1 MDKYLN
7 LVPIGVIGEL
17 YIAGEGLARGYLN
30 EKLTKEAFVPS
41 PFNINDKMYKTGDLV
56 KWSSMGEID
65 FIGRNDKQV
74 KMKGYRIEL
83 KEIEEVMLEFDGV
96 TDVSVQKVDDCLCA
110 YFVSIKEVMISEY
123 RRFLST
129 KLPRYMIPKYII
141 RVESMQMTENEK
153 KKIAVFEEFDKYN
166 KRKIE
171 KPANE
176 IEKKLYNIL
185 TRLLK
190 LQNIGVD
197 ENIFEFGADS
207 LTVIE
212 LISFLDKE
220 NYILN
225 VNDIYQY
232 PSIRD
237 MSKRILIKTIEA
249 NAIPHFNRD
258 QTEQLIRQIENGDLP
273 QLDAAAF
280 GYMPDYMNYHLD
292 NLETGILYQ
301 YIKTSLGNIGVF
313 ALPIRNIELYSRK
326 DRLLSICGS
335 TINKLKNLGVR
346 VVSLTGLIPSATNYG
361 LDILSTVNNGIQI
374 TTGHATTV
382 ASMVLSLERLL
393 NECDRDIQNEN
404 IAIIGIGSIGSAF
417 SETLLMLYPKIVR
430 LVLCDIYEKRDSLQR
445 FKGRLASKYNSKI
458 EILFST
464 AKELPESFYDATLVI
479 GATNVKDVVDVKKL
493 KPGTLLLD
501 DSSPHCF
508 SEEHAI
514 KRLKSTA
521 DILFTEGGILESEE
535 EMEKSTLK
543 LANVFESNFNR
554 HFNHKKEIT
563 GCILSSLLTDKCCE
577 LTATLDKVDSM
588 ECIKHYHKL
597 KEYGFKGARIQLSDY
612 EIPQEL
618 IDSYLRRCKNG

>member
-404 IAIIGIGSIGSAF
+404 IAII
-417 SETLLMLYPKIVR
+417 
-430 LVLCDIYEKRDSLQR
+430 
-445 FKGRLASKYNSKI
+445 
-458 EILFST
+458 
-464 AKELPESFYDATLVI
+464 
-479 GATNVKDVVDVKKL
+479 
-493 KPGTLLLD
+493 
-501 DSSPHCF
+501 
-508 SEEHAI
+508 
-514 KRLKSTA
+514 
-521 DILFTEGGILESEE
+521 
-535 EMEKSTLK
+535 
-543 LANVFESNFNR
+543 
-554 HFNHKKEIT
+554 
-563 GCILSSLLTDKCCE
+563 
-577 LTATLDKVDSM
+577 
-588 ECIKHYHKL
+588 
-597 KEYGFKGARIQLSDY
+597 
-612 EIPQEL
+612 
-618 IDSYLRRCKNG
+618 